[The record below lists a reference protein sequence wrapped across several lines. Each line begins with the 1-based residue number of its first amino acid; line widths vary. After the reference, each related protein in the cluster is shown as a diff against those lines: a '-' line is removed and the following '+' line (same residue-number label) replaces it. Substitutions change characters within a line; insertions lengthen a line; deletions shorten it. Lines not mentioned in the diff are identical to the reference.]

1 MSIDNIS
8 GFAFGTFL
16 VHSILVLGL
25 SVRVIMRRRPVGVL
39 LAWMAIIL
47 SVPVL
52 GGLIYLV
59 VGESRISGKYL
70 KRSRLIHRRYA
81 NWKQALCARAN
92 VDWTD
97 VSPQAVALQNQAR
110 TVTGFPAMQG
120 NRLELLQDT
129 DEVFRSLIGAIARSR
144 RSCHL
149 EFYIWYAGGLA
160 DELLET
166 VIGAARRGVVCRL
179 LLDGLGSKPFLHS
192 AAASR
197 LRQAGVELAV
207 ALPVGLFTTLVT
219 RADLR
224 NHRKLA
230 VIDGETAWTGS
241 QNLVDP
247 RYFKQDEGVGQWVDA
262 MLRIEGPVVEVLG
275 GVFINDWEV
284 ATGAGLDK
292 LEDSHDVRPVQEQGT
307 VPVQVIP
314 SGPIPQPLSILQM
327 ILGAFYAAQRELIVT
342 TPYFVPDESVLT
354 ALLSAAHRGVRVT
367 LILPAKNNSWLVDLA
382 GKAVFADLLEAG
394 VQIAA
399 FKGGLLHTKSITV
412 DGEFAL
418 FGSVNMDMRS
428 LWLNFELSL
437 LIYDRESTALIRRM
451 QQGYLDDSDPVSLNE
466 WRQRTF
472 KQRFLE
478 NAVHL
483 LAPLL

>member
-1 MSIDNIS
+1 MDTIS
-8 GFAFGTFL
+8 GVAFGAFL

-25 SVRVIMRRRPVGVL
+25 SVRVIMRRRPVGIL
-39 LAWMAIIL
+39 LAWMALIL

-52 GGLIYLV
+52 GMAAYLV
-59 VGESRISGKYL
+59 LGESRISGKYL
-70 KRSRLIHRRYA
+70 KRGLAIQARYA
-81 NWKQALCARAN
+81 DWRKALCSRSD
-92 VDWTD
+92 VDWTGIN
-97 VSPQAVALQNQAR
+97 PQAVALQTQALS
-110 TVTGFPAMQG
+110 VAGFPVLQG
-120 NRLELLQDT
+120 NRLLLLQDYG
-129 DEVFRSLIGAIARSR
+129 EVFRSLIEAIACSH

-149 EFYIWYAGGLA
+149 EFYIWHAGGLA
-160 DELLET
+160 DELLKA
-166 VIGAARRGVVCRL
+166 VIEAAQRGVVCRL
-179 LLDGLGSKPFLHS
+179 LLDALGSKPFLRS
-192 AAASR
+192 SLAGR
-197 LRQAGVELAV
+197 LRQAGVELAT

-230 VIDGETAWTGS
+230 VIDGEVAWTGS

-247 RYFKQDEGVGQWVDA
+247 RFFKQDEGVGQWVDA
-262 MLRIEGPVVEVLG
+262 MVRIEGPVVEALG
-275 GVFINDWEV
+275 GLFIHDWEI
-284 ATGAGLDK
+284 ATGDGLDS
-292 LEDSHDVRPVQEQGT
+292 LAISHDVRQVPEQGP

-314 SGPIPQPLSILQM
+314 SGPIPQPLAILQM
-327 ILGAFYAAQRELIVT
+327 ILGALYAAQRELIIT
-342 TPYFVPDESVLT
+342 TPYFVPDESLLT
-354 ALLSAAHRGVRVT
+354 ALLSAAHRGVEVT
-367 LILPAKNNSWLVDLA
+367 LVLPAKNDSRLVDLA

-394 VQIAA
+394 VHVAA

-437 LIYDRESTALIRRM
+437 MIYDRESTALIRQM
-451 QQGYLDDSDPVSLNE
+451 QQGYLEDSDPVNLHA
-466 WRQRTF
+466 WRQRSVTR
-472 KQRFLE
+472 RFIE

>member
-1 MSIDNIS
+1 
-8 GFAFGTFL
+8 L
-16 VHSILVLGL
+16 ILVLGL
-25 SVRVIMRRRPVGVL
+25 FVRVIMRRRPVGVL

-52 GGLIYLV
+52 GSLIYLV
-59 VGESRISGKYL
+59 VGESRISRKYL
-70 KRSRLIHRRYA
+70 KRGLSIQSQYA
-81 NWKQALCARAN
+81 NWKQTLCARAN

-97 VSPQAVALQNQAR
+97 VSPQAMALQNQAR
-110 TVTGFPAMQG
+110 TVTGFPALQG
-120 NRLELLQDT
+120 NRLELLQDA

-160 DELLET
+160 DELLEA
-166 VIGAARRGVVCRL
+166 VIAAARRGVVCRL
-179 LLDGLGSKPFLHS
+179 LLDALGSKPFLRS
-192 AAASR
+192 AAVGR
-197 LRQAGVELAV
+197 LKDAGVELAV

-230 VIDGETAWTGS
+230 VIDGEVAWTGS

-247 RYFKQDEGVGQWVDA
+247 RFFKQDEGVGQWVDA
-262 MLRIEGPVVEVLG
+262 MFRIEGPVVEALG
-275 GVFINDWEV
+275 GLFINDWEV
-284 ATGAGLDK
+284 AAGAGLDS
-292 LEDSHDVRPVQEQGT
+292 LEVTDVRPVTVPDPGP

-314 SGPIPQPLSILQM
+314 SGPIPQPLAILQM
-327 ILGAFYAAQRELIVT
+327 ILGAFYAAQRELIIT
-342 TPYFVPDESVLT
+342 TPYFVPDESVLN
-354 ALLSAAHRGVRVT
+354 ALLSAAHRGVKVI
-367 LILPAKNNSWLVDLA
+367 LLLPATNDSWLVDLA

-437 LIYDRESTALIRRM
+437 LIYDREATALIRRM

-466 WRQRTF
+466 WGQRTF

>member
-1 MSIDNIS
+1 MENIS
-8 GFAFGTFL
+8 GVALGTFL
-16 VHSILVLGL
+16 VHAILVLGL

-52 GGLIYLV
+52 GVLVYLV

-70 KRSRLIHRRYA
+70 KRGLKIHARYGD
-81 NWKQALCARAN
+81 WKQALCARAA
-92 VDWTD
+92 VDWTGIA
-97 VSPQAVALQNQAR
+97 PQVLALQKQAR
-110 TVTGFPAMQG
+110 TVAGFPALQG
-120 NRLELLQDT
+120 NRLELLQDAG
-129 DEVFRSLIGAIARSR
+129 DVFRSLIGAIARSR

-149 EFYIWYAGGLA
+149 EFYIWHAGGLA
-160 DELLET
+160 DELLEA
-166 VIGAARRGVVCRL
+166 VIAAAQRGVVCRL
-179 LLDGLGSKPFLHS
+179 LLDALGSKPFLRS
-192 AAASR
+192 TLANR
-197 LRQAGVELAV
+197 LKDAGVELAI

-230 VIDGETAWTGS
+230 VIDGEVAYTGS

-262 MLRIEGPVVEVLG
+262 MLRIEGPVVEALG
-275 GVFINDWEV
+275 GVFIHDWEI
-284 ATGAGLDK
+284 ATGFGLDS
-292 LEDSHDVRPVQEQGT
+292 LAATHDVRPVPERGPA
-307 VPVQVIP
+307 PVQVIP
-314 SGPIPQPLSILQM
+314 SGPVPQPLAILQLM
-327 ILGAFYAAQRELIVT
+327 LGAIYAAQRELIIT
-342 TPYFVPDESVLT
+342 TPYFVPDESLLT
-354 ALLSAAHRGVRVT
+354 ALLSAAQRGVEVT
-367 LILPAKNNSWLVDLA
+367 LLLPEKNDSRLVDLA

-394 VQIAA
+394 VHIAA
-399 FKGGLLHTKSITV
+399 FRGGLLHTKSITV
-412 DGEFAL
+412 DAEFAL

-451 QQGYLDDSDPVSLNE
+451 QKGYLKDSEPVNRE
-466 WRQRTF
+466 AWRQRSF
-472 KQRFLE
+472 SRRFVE

>member
-1 MSIDNIS
+1 MDNIS
-8 GFAFGTFL
+8 VVPVGTFL
-16 VHSILVLGL
+16 VHAILVLGL

-52 GGLIYLV
+52 GSLIYLV

-70 KRSRLIHRRYA
+70 KRGQLIHGRYA
-81 NWKQALCARAN
+81 DWKQALCARAN

-97 VSPQAVALQNQAR
+97 VSPQAVALQNQAH
-110 TVTGFPAMQG
+110 TVTGFPALQG
-120 NRLELLQDT
+120 NRLELLQDA
-129 DEVFRSLIGAIARSR
+129 DKVFRSLIGAIARSR

-179 LLDGLGSKPFLHS
+179 LLDALGSKPFLHS
-192 AAASR
+192 AAAGR

-230 VIDGETAWTGS
+230 VFDGEVAWTGS

-247 RYFKQDEGVGQWVDA
+247 RFFKQNEGVGQWVDA
-262 MLRIEGPVVEVLG
+262 MFRIEGPVVEALG

-284 ATGAGLDK
+284 ATGAGLDS
-292 LEDSHDVRPVQEQGT
+292 LEVTDVRPVPAP
-307 VPVQVIP
+307 VPGPVPIQVIP
-314 SGPIPQPLSILQM
+314 SGPIPQPLAILQM
-327 ILGAFYAAQRELIVT
+327 ILGAIYAAQRELIIT

-354 ALLSAAHRGVRVT
+354 ALLSAAHRGVKVT
-367 LILPAKNNSWLVDLA
+367 LVLPARNDSRLVDLA

-418 FGSVNMDMRS
+418 FGSVNMDIRS

>member
-1 MSIDNIS
+1 MDNIS
-8 GFAFGTFL
+8 GVAFGAFL
-16 VHSILVLGL
+16 VHSLLVLGL
-25 SVRVIMRRRPVGVL
+25 SVRVIMRRRPVGIL
-39 LAWMAIIL
+39 LAWMALIL

-52 GGLIYLV
+52 GMLAYLV
-59 VGESRISGKYL
+59 LGESRISGKYL
-70 KRSRLIHRRYA
+70 KRGLSIQTRYA
-81 NWKQALCARAN
+81 DWRKALCGRSD
-92 VDWTD
+92 VDW
-97 VSPQAVALQNQAR
+97 SGIKPQAVALQRQALS
-110 TVTGFPAMQG
+110 VAGFPALQG
-120 NRLELLQDT
+120 NRLELLQDYG
-129 DEVFRSLIGAIARSR
+129 EVFRSLIEAIACSR

-160 DELLET
+160 DELLEA
-166 VIGAARRGVVCRL
+166 VIAAARRGVVCRV
-179 LLDGLGSKPFLHS
+179 LLDALGSKPFLRS
-192 AAASR
+192 ATVSR

-230 VIDGETAWTGS
+230 VIDGEVAYTGS

-247 RYFKQDEGVGQWVDA
+247 RFFKQDEGVGQWVDA
-262 MLRIEGPVVEVLG
+262 MLRIEGPVVEALG
-275 GVFINDWEV
+275 GLFINDWEV
-284 ATGAGLDK
+284 ATGAGLDS
-292 LEDSHDVRPVQEQGT
+292 LEATHDVRSVPHRGP

-314 SGPIPQPLSILQM
+314 SGPIPQPLAILQL
-327 ILGAFYAAQRELIVT
+327 ILGALYAAQRELIIT

-354 ALLSAAHRGVRVT
+354 ALLSAAHRGVEVT
-367 LILPAKNNSWLVDLA
+367 LILPAKNNSRMVDLA

-394 VQIAA
+394 VRIAA

-437 LIYDRESTALIRRM
+437 LIYDPETTILMRRM
-451 QQGYLDDSDPVSLNE
+451 QQGYLEDSDPVSLDA
-466 WRQRTF
+466 WRQRSF
-472 KQRFLE
+472 ARRFIE

>member
-1 MSIDNIS
+1 MDNIS
-8 GFAFGTFL
+8 GVAFGTFL
-16 VHSILVLGL
+16 VHAILVAGL

-59 VGESRISGKYL
+59 LGESRISGKYL
-70 KRSRLIHRRYA
+70 KRGLSIHRRYA
-81 NWKQALCARAN
+81 NWKQALCARAT
-92 VDWTD
+92 VDWTGI
-97 VSPQAVALQNQAR
+97 SPQAVALQNQAR
-110 TVTGFPAMQG
+110 TVTGFPALQG
-120 NRLELLQDT
+120 NRLELLQDAG
-129 DEVFRSLIGAIARSR
+129 EVFRSLIGAIARSR

-149 EFYIWYAGGLA
+149 EFYIWFAGGLA

-179 LLDGLGSKPFLHS
+179 LLDALGSKPFLHS
-192 AAASR
+192 AAVTR
-197 LRQAGVELAV
+197 LREAGVELAV

-230 VIDGETAWTGS
+230 VIDGEVAWTGS

-247 RYFKQDEGVGQWVDA
+247 RFFKQNEGVGQWVDA
-262 MLRIEGPVVEVLG
+262 MFRIEGPVVEVLG

-284 ATGAGLDK
+284 ATGAGLDS
-292 LEDSHDVRPVQEQGT
+292 LEATHDVRPVPDLAAVT
-307 VPVQVIP
+307 VQVIP
-314 SGPIPQPLSILQM
+314 SGPIPQPLAILQM
-327 ILGAFYAAQRELIVT
+327 ILGAIYAAQRELIIT

-354 ALLSAAHRGVRVT
+354 ALLSAAHRGAKVT
-367 LILPAKNNSWLVDLA
+367 LILPATNDSRLVDLA
-382 GKAVFADLLEAG
+382 GKAVFADLLGAG

-399 FKGGLLHTKSITV
+399 FRGGLLHTKSITV

-437 LIYDRESTALIRRM
+437 LIYDREATALIRQM
-451 QQGYLDDSDPVSLNE
+451 QQGYLDDSDPVSLNQ
-466 WRQRTF
+466 WRQRSF

>member
-1 MSIDNIS
+1 M
-8 GFAFGTFL
+8 
-16 VHSILVLGL
+16 
-25 SVRVIMRRRPVGVL
+25 
-39 LAWMAIIL
+39 
-47 SVPVL
+47 
-52 GGLIYLV
+52 
-59 VGESRISGKYL
+59 
-70 KRSRLIHRRYA
+70 
-81 NWKQALCARAN
+81 
-92 VDWTD
+92 
-97 VSPQAVALQNQAR
+97 ALQNQAR
-110 TVTGFPAMQG
+110 TVTGFPALQG
-120 NRLELLQDT
+120 NRLELLQDA

-160 DELLET
+160 DELLEA
-166 VIGAARRGVVCRL
+166 VIAAARRGVVCRL
-179 LLDGLGSKPFLHS
+179 LLDALGSKPFLRS
-192 AAASR
+192 AAVGR
-197 LRQAGVELAV
+197 LKDAGVELAV

-230 VIDGETAWTGS
+230 VIDGEVAWTGS

-247 RYFKQDEGVGQWVDA
+247 RFFKQDEGVGQWVDA
-262 MLRIEGPVVEVLG
+262 MFRIEGPVVEALG
-275 GVFINDWEV
+275 GLFINDWEV
-284 ATGAGLDK
+284 AAGAGLDS
-292 LEDSHDVRPVQEQGT
+292 LEVTDVRPVTVPDPGP

-314 SGPIPQPLSILQM
+314 SGPIPQPLAILQM
-327 ILGAFYAAQRELIVT
+327 ILGAFYAAQRELIIT
-342 TPYFVPDESVLT
+342 TPYFVPDESVLN
-354 ALLSAAHRGVRVT
+354 ALLSAAHRGVKVI
-367 LILPAKNNSWLVDLA
+367 LLLPATNDSWLVDLA

-466 WRQRTF
+466 WGQRTF

>member
-1 MSIDNIS
+1 MHNIS
-8 GFAFGTFL
+8 GVALGTFL

-52 GGLIYLV
+52 GSLIYLV

-70 KRSRLIHRRYA
+70 KRGLSIHGRYA
-81 NWKQALCARAN
+81 NWKRMLRERAN
-92 VDWTD
+92 VDWTGI
-97 VSPQAVALQNQAR
+97 SPQAVALQNQAR
-110 TVTGFPAMQG
+110 TVTGFPALEG
-120 NRLELLQDT
+120 NHLELLQDAG
-129 DEVFRSLIGAIARSR
+129 EVFRSLIEAIARSR
-144 RSCHL
+144 RTCHL

-179 LLDGLGSKPFLHS
+179 LLDALGSKPFLHS

-230 VIDGETAWTGS
+230 VIDGELAWTGS

-247 RYFKQDEGVGQWVDA
+247 RYFKLDEGVGQWVDA
-262 MLRIEGPVVEVLG
+262 MFRIEGPVVEVLG

-292 LEDSHDVRPVQEQGT
+292 LDKTHDVRPLQEQGT

-314 SGPIPQPLSILQM
+314 SGPIPQPLAILQM
-327 ILGAFYAAQRELIVT
+327 ILGAFYAAQRELIIT

-354 ALLSAAHRGVRVT
+354 ALLSAAHRGVKVT
-367 LILPAKNNSWLVDLA
+367 LLLPATNDSWLVDLA

-437 LIYDRESTALIRRM
+437 LVYDQGATDLIRRM
-451 QQGYLDDSDPVSLNE
+451 QQGYLDDSDPVSLHE
-466 WRQRTF
+466 WRQRSF
-472 KQRFLE
+472 KQRLVE